1 MDAIETSRWE
11 AALGRNAKHY
21 LKAFERIRARG
32 RWAPGWNSAAFL
44 HSSAW
49 FCYRRMYGLGLLNFF
64 APALLLIFFLSLHV
78 DAALAYIAAGYL
90 VCVFVV
96 LPVFADSIYYEH
108 LKERL
113 ERARPPS
120 VWTGLAASGVVAASI
135 GLILMT
141 MAASYGDFTDRAK
154 MSEVVLAGSS
164 MRTQVTEFHEQHG
177 RLPAAADA
185 RTLDTSSMSKYVTSV
200 AWDASRS
207 AIVLTMA
214 KPYPG
219 KHVELRPV
227 VRSGRLVEWRCH
239 SPDLDK
245 KLLPLYCRE

>member
-1 MDAIETSRWE
+1 MDATEAAQWE

-21 LKAFERIRARG
+21 LKSFERIRARG
-32 RWAPGWNSAAFL
+32 RWAPNWNSAACL

-49 FCYRRMYGLGLLNFF
+49 FCYRRMYGLALANFF
-64 APALLLIFFLSLHV
+64 APVLLL
-78 DAALAYIAAGYL
+78 AALVMTRSDALVPYASGAYL
-90 VCVFVV
+90 VGVFVL
-96 LPVFADSIYYEH
+96 LPVFADAIYFEH
-108 LKERL
+108 LKGRL

-120 VWTGLAASGVVAASI
+120 VWTGLAASGIVATSI

-200 AWDASRS
+200 AWDD
-207 AIVLTMA
+207 
-214 KPYPG
+214 
-219 KHVELRPV
+219 VE
-227 VRSGRLVEWRCH
+227 
-239 SPDLDK
+239 K
-245 KLLPLYCRE
+245 KFLPQFCRD